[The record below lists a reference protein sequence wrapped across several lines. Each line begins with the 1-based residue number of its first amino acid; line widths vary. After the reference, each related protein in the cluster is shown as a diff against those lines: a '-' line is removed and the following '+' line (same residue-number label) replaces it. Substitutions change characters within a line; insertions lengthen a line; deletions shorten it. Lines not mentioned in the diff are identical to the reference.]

1 MSLVPYSSD
10 TESDSNEEAAQQQ
23 SPYQSLLPSR
33 HSLQPVLAQP
43 SASTTP
49 PASTVTIAFF
59 PPPSLSTAPTP
70 SETLIVS
77 LTLPP
82 TAHHAHHLWPSSFVL
97 SSYLSHHRHLL
108 AGRKVLELG
117 CGLALPGIL
126 AAKLGANVRC
136 CDLEM
141 VLEDVRQNVIGN
153 GLVAVMEDV
162 VDESE
167 CVPDPIGTVVV
178 RPYPVSIR
186 RCIWGVIPP
195 FLTSDRL
202 SKIILDNLYAYDL
215 IIASDIFYSSA
226 EYPDIM
232 ATIAYFLH
240 YDPGSSAMPPPY
252 GRQFITTYQMRS
264 SHHTIQHLVDIW
276 GLKARIVSKKD
287 FGGWG
292 DGWTIL
298 PPSQN
303 GHVDVPEVARSG
315 NSRIPRE
322 VGSVVL
328 LIIEKA

>member
-10 TESDSNEEAAQQQ
+10 AESDSNEEAAQQQ
-23 SPYQSLLPSR
+23 STHQSLLPSQ
-33 HSLQPVLAQP
+33 HSSQPVLAQP
-43 SASTTP
+43 SASTVP
-49 PASTVTIAFF
+49 PASTVTVAFF
-59 PPPSLSTAPTP
+59 PPPLLSTVPTP
-70 SETLIVS
+70 SDTLIVS

-126 AAKLGANVRC
+126 AAKLGAKVRC

-153 GLVAVMEDV
+153 GLVAEMEDV
-162 VDESE
+162 VDDSSE
-167 CVPDPIGTVVV
+167 CVPDLIDTVVM
-178 RPYPVSIR
+178 RPYP
-186 RCIWGVIPP
+186 
-195 FLTSDRL
+195 
-202 SKIILDNLYAYDL
+202 IILDNLYAYDL

-240 YDPGSSAMPPPY
+240 YDPGSSGMPPPN

-303 GHVDVPEVARSG
+303 GHADVPEVVKSG